1 MLTPGFA
8 DPVIDAQSA
17 FRSVM
22 DAFAHPGRIVT
33 LTTQIEGP
41 RPLMPGTAAI
51 ALTLFDHD
59 SPVWMDAPDAEKTI
73 EWLRFHTAAPVVTD
87 PKTCAFAIAT
97 DGQGLRPFEQFN
109 LGSDDYPDRSTT
121 IILQVETLTRGPM
134 MQLSGPGIET
144 RRSIAPH
151 PVPLDTCER
160 LAANRMLFPRGV
172 DLLLVCGSDV
182 VAIPRSVRVTGD
194 N

>member
-1 MLTPGFA
+1 MLMSGFA

-33 LTTQIEGP
+33 LAAPVEGP
-41 RPLMPGTAAI
+41 QPLMPGTAAI

-59 SPVWMDAPDAEKTI
+59 SPVWIDAPGTRETI

-87 PKTCAFAIAT
+87 PKTCAFAIVT
-97 DGQGLRPFEQFN
+97 DGQGLRPFGQFN

-121 IILQVETLTRGPM
+121 IVLQVKTLTRGRM

-144 RRSIAPH
+144 QRAIAPD
-151 PVPLDTCER
+151 PVPLDMHER
-160 LAANRMLFPRGV
+160 LFANRALFPRGV
-172 DLLLVCGSDV
+172 DLLLVCGDDI
-182 VAIPRSVRVTGD
+182 VAIPRSVRVAGD
-194 N
+194 S